1 VQSPAALSNPT
12 FVTSAGTYDPV
23 TGVWSGFSLA
33 PGQGESIGMTLI
45 VTIDPNATGTLTNT
59 VTVAPPAGVTD
70 PDLTNNTAADTIR

>member
-1 VQSPAALSNPT
+1 
-12 FVTSAGTYDPV
+12 
-23 TGVWSGFSLA
+23 
-33 PGQGESIGMTLI
+33 MTLI